1 MHDDASPE
9 VLAAREADRLKSAAF
24 AETSVAVQ
32 GLPTLERLLY
42 GADAARLR
50 SQDEDAGYRCA
61 LLRAITANLS
71 AIGGAML
78 AEWTAPDGY
87 AAVVAS
93 EAGGK
98 GVYHSADEATL
109 DLLKCMLTALELTA
123 DQRLTQPMGGD
134 PAKARPRALE
144 AWRSGRPLRN
154 ALLSLE
160 AVEALYLAGPGGFSD
175 AVKAAGAAD
184 LDARVRSEFA
194 HAHDAATAIDR
205 PLQEA
210 VMELDGRFRIEV
222 LATHLRS
229 LRDLMARD
237 VALALSISPGF
248 NSLDGD

>member
-1 MHDDASPE
+1 MRRIWLA
-9 VLAAREADRLKSAAF
+9 LAALSWLVVAPSLPSASAASTIDY
-24 AETSVAVQ
+24 AAINAAAVS
-32 GLPTLERLLY
+32 GHVIPRY
-42 GADAARLR
+42 GSFADAAGGL
-50 SQDEDAGYRCA
+50 DAVAGRFCA
-61 LLRAITANLS
+61 
-71 AIGGAML
+71 
-78 AEWTAPDGY
+78 AP
-87 AAVVAS
+87 S

-222 LATHLRS
+222 LANHLRS